1 MVVVLCVM
9 ALLLLLADT
18 YIVLSVLGSVSW
30 LLKGWLYLP
39 VAVFVGLILWMAFTG
54 DTRQMLLNGI
64 MWITLC
70 IVLPTLVFTVLS
82 LVGRG
87 LGLLWYAFSPIFT
100 WGGLGICL
108 IWIVVA
114 LYGSVFGW
122 RRLVVNT
129 VDIPVAGL
137 PEGFEGYRIAQ
148 LSDFHIGVYGAAPYM
163 VDKIVERVNALQP
176 DLIVFTGDLVNTSPD
191 ELDRFTDALSR
202 LHARDGVISIL
213 GNHDY
218 CVYRRYTDG
227 DSPVQALARVVKAEE
242 EMGWRPL
249 RNQSVQITR
258 GNDSIAI
265 VGVENAGGGAFTNKS
280 DLPKALQGVAHNE
293 CTILLSH
300 DPSHW
305 RREVLPDTDIPL
317 MLAGHT
323 HAMQFRI
330 GKFSPSKWRY
340 PEWGGLYHEGVQR
353 LYVSTGV
360 GGNIAFR
367 VGAYPSIDLLILSR

>member
-1 MVVVLCVM
+1 MYMVVVLCVM

-87 LGLLWYAFSPIFT
+87 LGLLWHAFSPIFT

-137 PEGFEGYRIAQ
+137 P
-148 LSDFHIGVYGAAPYM
+148 
-163 VDKIVERVNALQP
+163 
-176 DLIVFTGDLVNTSPD
+176 
-191 ELDRFTDALSR
+191 
-202 LHARDGVISIL
+202 
-213 GNHDY
+213 
-218 CVYRRYTDG
+218 
-227 DSPVQALARVVKAEE
+227 
-242 EMGWRPL
+242 
-249 RNQSVQITR
+249 
-258 GNDSIAI
+258 
-265 VGVENAGGGAFTNKS
+265 
-280 DLPKALQGVAHNE
+280 
-293 CTILLSH
+293 
-300 DPSHW
+300 
-305 RREVLPDTDIPL
+305 
-317 MLAGHT
+317 
-323 HAMQFRI
+323 
-330 GKFSPSKWRY
+330 
-340 PEWGGLYHEGVQR
+340 
-353 LYVSTGV
+353 
-360 GGNIAFR
+360 
-367 VGAYPSIDLLILSR
+367 